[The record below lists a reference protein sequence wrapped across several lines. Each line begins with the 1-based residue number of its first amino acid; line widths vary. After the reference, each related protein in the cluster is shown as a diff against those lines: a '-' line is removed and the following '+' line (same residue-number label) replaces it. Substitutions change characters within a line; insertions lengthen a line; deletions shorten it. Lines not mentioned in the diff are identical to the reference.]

1 MGAAADVTKA
11 ANDEGGATPMLV
23 ACNYVELSV
32 CKWLL
37 EVGAAADI
45 TKADNGGFTPM
56 RVTSSVPIMHW
67 LVLKGALVDPTSEDE
82 HVVKNIVE
90 RDVPSHRRTDLL
102 SWAQDVVARSNSF
115 RNNVVMGTFWP
126 DDSASTAAL
135 LRRAFIA
142 TGTAAANA
150 DLVIASI
157 PEEQRGP
164 LLQQLRP
171 RPALSKL
178 RGSAG
183 PLELIADFLGG
194 VERQRELRNA
204 REFAEALVAI
214 IENAQ

>member
-1 MGAAADVTKA
+1 M
-11 ANDEGGATPMLV
+11 
-23 ACNYVELSV
+23 
-32 CKWLL
+32 
-37 EVGAAADI
+37 
-45 TKADNGGFTPM
+45 
-56 RVTSSVPIMHW
+56 
-67 LVLKGALVDPTSEDE
+67 
-82 HVVKNIVE
+82 
-90 RDVPSHRRTDLL
+90 
-102 SWAQDVVARSNSF
+102 ARSNSF

-157 PEEQRGP
+157 AEEQRGP

>member
-1 MGAAADVTKA
+1 M
-11 ANDEGGATPMLV
+11 
-23 ACNYVELSV
+23 
-32 CKWLL
+32 
-37 EVGAAADI
+37 
-45 TKADNGGFTPM
+45 
-56 RVTSSVPIMHW
+56 
-67 LVLKGALVDPTSEDE
+67 
-82 HVVKNIVE
+82 
-90 RDVPSHRRTDLL
+90 
-102 SWAQDVVARSNSF
+102 ARSNSF

-214 IENAQ
+214 DENAQ